1 LPFAAKRLA
10 AQAGAV
16 LEACAH
22 LPNQALLSAPAG
34 VDSILP
40 GKKLQNRFQ
49 DCETAIPDYGFAP
62 RHDPPRPNQKPHSD
76 MKDLSKYRNI
86 GIFAHVDA
94 GKTTTTERILKLTG
108 KIHKIGE
115 VHDGA
120 STMDFM
126 EQEAERGITIQ
137 SAATTCFWKGYQFN
151 VIDTPGHV
159 DFTIEVY
166 RSLKV
171 LDGGVGVF
179 CGSGGVEPQ
188 SETNWRYA
196 NDSKVSRVIY
206 VNKLDRTGADF
217 YRVVAQVKK
226 ILGALPLVMVL
237 PIGIEG
243 DFSGVVDLLTM
254 KAHVWDES
262 GQPENFKIEEIPADM
277 VEKAKE
283 YRAALIDIAVEQD
296 DAAMEKYLEGVEP
309 DIETLKKCIR
319 KGTIDLVFFPTYCGS
334 SFKNKGLQLVLDAVV
349 DYLPSPTDVRP
360 LPEVDAEGNET
371 GKFAIIDPK
380 APFRGL
386 AFKIMDDK
394 FGALT
399 FTRIY
404 SGTIKKGDTVLNSF
418 TGKTERISR
427 MVEMHADDRKEIDSA
442 QAGDIVAIV
451 GLKNVQT
458 GHTLCDEK
466 NPATLEPMVFP
477 DPVISIAVAPKDKAN
492 AEKLA
497 NAIGKMIQEDP
508 SFRVETDEETKE
520 MILKGMGELH
530 LDIKIDIL
538 KRTHKVEVIV
548 GAPQVAYRETIT
560 KEISDSYT
568 HKKQSGGSGQFAKI
582 DYRIEP
588 GEAGTGFIFESKVV
602 GGNVPKEY
610 IPAVE
615 KGFKGMVSKGPL
627 AGYPCLDFK
636 VVLLDGGSHAVDSSA
651 LAFEIASKAAYRQTM
666 PKAGPQ
672 ILEPIM
678 KLDVFAPEEKVGDVI
693 GDLNRRRGVIQ
704 GQDSTP
710 GGIRVKA
717 EAPLSAM
724 FGYIGDLR
732 TMTSGRGQFSME
744 FSHYAP
750 CPKNVSDDVIAKAKA
765 KEEALRAAK

>member
-1 LPFAAKRLA
+1 
-10 AQAGAV
+10 
-16 LEACAH
+16 
-22 LPNQALLSAPAG
+22 
-34 VDSILP
+34 
-40 GKKLQNRFQ
+40 
-49 DCETAIPDYGFAP
+49 
-62 RHDPPRPNQKPHSD
+62 

-137 SAATTCFWKGYQFN
+137 SAATTCFWKGFQFN